1 MEPGEKGISRLSVVP
16 VRSDASDKSEQVTQ
30 LLFGDHYTV
39 VELSENQKWIKI
51 EICFDGYQGWI
62 DRKQHYMISE
72 AYFNQI
78 NSSDYKICMDL
89 TSSILYKKHHIS
101 IVMGSILPIATNELF
116 KMEEQL
122 AFNGESKSLSQ
133 KREYDFLK
141 EMALK
146 YLNAPYQWGGRSP
159 FGIDCSGFTQNV
171 FRICGYSIPRDAS
184 QQVKIGSDVPSLEDS
199 RAGDLAFFSGES
211 GSITHVGIILEDN
224 QIIHA
229 SGKVRI
235 DEIDI
240 QGIKQIPSGQIT
252 HQLASIRRI
261 AKQ

>member
-16 VRSDASDKSEQVTQ
+16 VRSEASDKSEQVTQ

-39 VELSENQKWIKI
+39 IELSENQKWVRI
-51 EICFDGYQGWI
+51 EISFDGYQGWI

-78 NSSDYKICMDL
+78 NSSDYKICTDL
-89 TSSILYKKHHIS
+89 TTSILYKKHHIS

-141 EMALK
+141 EIALK

-171 FRICGYSIPRDAS
+171 FRICGYTIARDAS
-184 QQVKIGSDVPSLEDS
+184 QQVRLGTDVPVLEDS

-211 GSITHVGIILEDN
+211 GDITHVGIILDDN
-224 QIIHA
+224 HIIHS

-235 DEIDI
+235 DEIDA

-252 HQLASIRRI
+252 HKLASIRRI
-261 AKQ
+261 IKQ